1 MKRTIKLNE
10 NILKALISEAIFENI
25 GGYRDNYK
33 DFPAVVED
41 FVKAYKTEGPDGPN
55 TTKYYHEIVATF
67 RMEGLKHIKYVA
79 LRDSHLNNSLGKL
92 SAEENMN
99 EIYLSLFYDNDSK
112 TSDIKKS
119 IVSTFEEGNGNIN
132 KIVSFFKL
140 ILTRQTIDFY
150 RKADIND
157 KYKTDK
163 DEYIQA
169 EIPAAMTR
177 GKIGNEGDAETD
189 AISQAVAGFDYGEN
203 KVNDWLEMIKKALLA
218 HKKGEFEYKY
228 SYTGLFLYAYYLT
241 IGNVKKDGEQPD
253 TAPKLNDEIL
263 KTFNQILQKHGKNP
277 VTPNAFLQIRNRF
290 KEQDAQRIVDTF
302 GPESNN
308 MSSFGNDR
316 SSTASGDRDIAEN
329 KLRKIIRESIINFL
343 KK

>member
-10 NILKALISEAIFENI
+10 NILKALIAEAIFENI

-55 TTKYYHEIVATF
+55 TTKHYYEIVATF
-67 RMEGLKHIKYVA
+67 KEEGKKHLKHVT
-79 LRDSHLNNSLGKL
+79 LRDNHNDEKYGKL
-92 SAEENMN
+92 GGGEYLN
-99 EIYLSLFYDNDSK
+99 EIYLSLFLDK
-112 TSDIKKS
+112 
-119 IVSTFEEGNGNIN
+119 NIN
-132 KIVSFFKL
+132 LLKQHIVDTFDENGVNGVKNYL
-140 ILTRQTIDFY
+140 KTILYNRCIDYY
-150 RKADIND
+150 RGTSEQDDAGEWKQI
-157 KYKTDK
+157 
-163 DEYIQA
+163 EV
-169 EIPAAMTR
+169 PAAVSR
-177 GKIGNEGDAETD
+177 KRIGDEDKTETD
-189 AISQAVAGFDYGEN
+189 AILQSNVGIDYGEN
-203 KVNDWLEMIKKALLA
+203 KVNNWLEMIKKALLA

-253 TAPKLNDEIL
+253 TTPKLNDEIL
-263 KTFNQILQKHGKNP
+263 NTFNKILQKHGKNP

-302 GPESNN
+302 GPESTN
-308 MSSFGNDR
+308 MNAFGNDR

-329 KLRKIIRESIINFL
+329 KLRKIIRESIISFL